1 MKQSLQENELPLRAL
16 LILDHAPAHPPGL
29 EDDLLEF
36 SWSFIAMKFLPPNTT
51 PLLQPMGRQVIS
63 NFKKLNTKVLFQRCF
78 EVTSDTQ
85 LTLRELWRDHF
96 NILHC
101 VTLLDG
107 TWSEV
112 SYKTMNSAWK
122 KLWPEAVIPRDFEG
136 FEDDPGS
143 PTVEHIV
150 SLGRSMGLE
159 VNAEDVEELAEE
171 HRAELST
178 EELQEL
184 QKERQHSD

>member
-1 MKQSLQENELPLRAL
+1 MK
-16 LILDHAPAHPPGL
+16 DHL
-29 EDDLLEF
+29 
-36 SWSFIAMKFLPPNTT
+36 
-51 PLLQPMGRQVIS
+51 
-63 NFKKLNTKVLFQRCF
+63 
-78 EVTSDTQ
+78 
-85 LTLRELWRDHF
+85 

-101 VTLLDG
+101 SILINEI
-107 TWSEV
+107 WCEV
-112 SYKTMNSAWK
+112 SYKTINSAWK
-122 KLWPEAVIPRDFEG
+122 KLWPEAVTPRDFEG